1 MYRMA
6 QLLTYDAVL
15 ITIIITCVAGSPLGN
30 ATGSDGKASYSC
42 SVVTPMYLPDEQL
55 IAQYERTDMTVLVC
69 LLVGQF
75 HKAGPQIE
83 KGKPNFLPAYI
94 VIYSALFLTYFASMS
109 ALLSSLTKYVNVL
122 VLGPFTAHH
131 FFHPNTSQAR
141 LRTE

>member
-1 MYRMA
+1 MA

-15 ITIIITCVAGSPLGN
+15 ITIIITFVAGSPVGN
-30 ATGSDGKASYSC
+30 ATGSDGKASYLC
-42 SVVTPMYLPDEQL
+42 SVVTAMYIPDEQL
-55 IAQYERTDMTVLVC
+55 IAQYERTDMTVSVC
-69 LLVGQF
+69 LWVGHAQF
-75 HKAGPQIE
+75 HKVGPQVE
-83 KGKPNFLPAYI
+83 KGKPNFLPAYF